1 MIIGERTVTER
12 KIAGASLLSKLR
24 MALLERDP
32 RAWTIGSIGGFDLT
46 AAIRRDFIG
55 REVVPVL
62 VVQRTEYEQTITVQ
76 DDLTALGLIARLE
89 HALDHFEE
97 DLETQVRQRADA
109 IARLAGY
116 EPRLGETFPLQGE
129 LDEKLARLAEI
140 EADLANTDSIL
151 ADDQPDLP
159 VAPDAATTQNGPAP
173 GVSKAA

>member
-1 MIIGERTVTER
+1 
-12 KIAGASLLSKLR
+12 
-24 MALLERDP
+24 LLERDA
-32 RAWTIGSIGGFDLT
+32 RAWRIGSIGGFDLT
-46 AAIRRDFIG
+46 AASRRDFIG

-62 VVQRTEYEQTITVQ
+62 VMQRTEHEQTITVQ

-116 EPRLGETFPLQGE
+116 EPRLGETFHLQ
-129 LDEKLARLAEI
+129 AE
-140 EADLANTDSIL
+140 LANTDSIL

-159 VAPDAATTQNGPAP
+159 VAPDAATVPNGSAP
-173 GVSKAA
+173 GVIKAA